1 MQHDFKKSS
10 SSTSTSTSSKV
21 KKGFLAVQVGLEYE
35 EEEEDLQQN
44 NNNNNYYHRKDH
56 LQKFVIPIWYLYHPL
71 FIGLLDRAREVY
83 GYHVDG
89 PLRLPCSVDDFI
101 HLRWM
106 IEKENHPSGGRR
118 QDDHNHHHHHH
129 SYHAPSFRSC

>member
-1 MQHDFKKSS
+1 MQHDDKK
-10 SSTSTSTSSKV
+10 SKV
-21 KKGFLAVQVGLEYE
+21 KKGFLAVQVGLEDE
-35 EEEEDLQQN
+35 ETLQQN
-44 NNNNNYYHRKDH
+44 HDNNNYYHTKE

-106 IEKENHPSGGRR
+106 IEKENHPTGGSRR
-118 QDDHNHHHHHH
+118 HDEHHHHH
-129 SYHAPSFRSC
+129 SFNQAPSFRSC